1 MGAVGPWRA
10 TPTLL
15 SRQQMAVA
23 VSAGIPTSQG
33 SQYLE
38 NLPPICMSQG
48 WTNSAAP
55 RSSHVLGR
63 WMIYITILI

>member
-1 MGAVGPWRA
+1 
-10 TPTLL
+10 
-15 SRQQMAVA
+15 MAVA

-38 NLPPICMSQG
+38 YRPPLSMSQG

-55 RSSHVLGR
+55 KSSQVCDSNKN
-63 WMIYITILI
+63 